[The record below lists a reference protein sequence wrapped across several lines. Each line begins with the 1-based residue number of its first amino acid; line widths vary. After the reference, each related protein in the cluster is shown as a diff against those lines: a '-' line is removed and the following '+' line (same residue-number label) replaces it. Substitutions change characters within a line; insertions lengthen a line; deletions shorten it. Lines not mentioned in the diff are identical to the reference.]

1 MFRAAKIFVGT
12 SDEGILPTYSS
23 DNSQSLIKTIFHNFD
38 DPVDYKLYQNSLKD
52 MFDFK
57 AFLPVFAVLLAV
69 IVQENLG
76 INYTY
81 HQTATSHLG
90 FVVAPAIFLYIAI
103 LTMIVFTV
111 AQCVCFLETS
121 THTQLVSW
129 SKYVLRRFLNGR
141 IEEMIII
148 CFAIGHGL
156 KLIAMING
164 TICASPGN
172 TFTVQTC
179 SDRTS
184 YFPQHQLLFFFVVQL
199 LLQIFLK
206 STTPEVT
213 FSSMVILVAFMVI
226 ALLVGRYEV
235 DTYIILTAVSC
246 CCASYEL
253 ERFRILIF
261 NSSKEALQKVKTA
274 KEQSIKD
281 AEEQLER
288 RRMQSLL
295 QQILPSRVAQQLLS
309 GKEVEPE
316 TFEEVTVFFSDIVG
330 FTDICSKVPPLK
342 IVKMLNE
349 LYTVMDYCI
358 SQFPL
363 YKVETIGDAYMV
375 RNVSNLCC
383 KVSVIPTHLYTVGRR
398 IARKR

>member
-1 MFRAAKIFVGT
+1 MFRAAKIFVG
-12 SDEGILPTYSS
+12 DEGILPTYSS
-23 DNSQSLIKTIFHNFD
+23 ENLHSFSTITFQNFD
-38 DPVDYKLYQNSLKD
+38 DPFDYKLYQNSLKD

-57 AFLPVFAVLLAV
+57 AFFPVFAVLVAA
-69 IVQENLG
+69 IVQENLD
-76 INYTY
+76 IDYAY

-90 FVVAPAIFLYIAI
+90 FAIAPAIFLYIAI
-103 LTMIVFTV
+103 LTMILFAV
-111 AQCVCFLETS
+111 AHCVCFLEIS
-121 THTQLVSW
+121 TPALLVRW
-129 SKYVLRRFLNGR
+129 SKYVLRRFLNGH
-141 IEEMIII
+141 IEDMIIL

-172 TFTVQTC
+172 TFTVENC

-206 STTPEVT
+206 CTTPKVT
-213 FSSMVILVAFMVI
+213 FGSMVILVGFMII
-226 ALLVGRYEV
+226 ALLVGRYKV
-235 DTYIILTAVSC
+235 DTFIVLTAVSC
-246 CCASYEL
+246 CLASYEL
-253 ERFRILIF
+253 ERFRMLAF
-261 NSSKEALQKVKTA
+261 NSSKEALLKLQTS

-281 AEEQLER
+281 AEEQLEKR
-288 RRMQSLL
+288 RLQSLL

-330 FTDICSKVPPLK
+330 FTEICAKVPPFK

-375 RNVSNLCC
+375 RKLSILFYRV
-383 KVSVIPTHLYTVGRR
+383 KVMLIHLYTVGRR
-398 IARKR
+398 VARKR

>member
-1 MFRAAKIFVGT
+1 
-12 SDEGILPTYSS
+12 
-23 DNSQSLIKTIFHNFD
+23 
-38 DPVDYKLYQNSLKD
+38 
-52 MFDFK
+52 
-57 AFLPVFAVLLAV
+57 
-69 IVQENLG
+69 
-76 INYTY
+76 
-81 HQTATSHLG
+81 
-90 FVVAPAIFLYIAI
+90 
-103 LTMIVFTV
+103 
-111 AQCVCFLETS
+111 
-121 THTQLVSW
+121 
-129 SKYVLRRFLNGR
+129 
-141 IEEMIII
+141 
-148 CFAIGHGL
+148 
-156 KLIAMING
+156 
-164 TICASPGN
+164 
-172 TFTVQTC
+172 
-179 SDRTS
+179 
-184 YFPQHQLLFFFVVQL
+184 
-199 LLQIFLK
+199 
-206 STTPEVT
+206 
-213 FSSMVILVAFMVI
+213 MVILVAFMVI

-253 ERFRILIF
+253 ERFRILVF

-375 RNVSNLCC
+375 RKVSNLCC